1 MENTDK
7 TSVSWNTDGEHKTVT
22 ESCISWEFNT
32 NGIASGWSFSKSFAN
47 ISLSGGMLSAEINGT
62 SPIMQTE
69 ENLKIKSE
77 DVKNLKLKL
86 QNSTSADKLKVYFI
100 TDKSPEWSED
110 KSFDVNLYE
119 NDAVS
124 TVYDIDLSTCEG
136 WKDNIRAIRI
146 EIPAVRGKISV
157 DYLRLMLK

>member
-1 MENTDK
+1 
-7 TSVSWNTDGEHKTVT
+7 
-22 ESCISWEFNT
+22 
-32 NGIASGWSFSKSFAN
+32 
-47 ISLSGGMLSAEINGT
+47 
-62 SPIMQTE
+62 MQTE

-86 QNSTSADKLKVYFI
+86 QNSTSADRLKVYFI
-100 TDKSPEWSED
+100 TDKSTGWSDD
-110 KSFDVNLYE
+110 KSYDVSLYK

-124 TVYDIDLSTCEG
+124 TVYDIDTSVCES

-146 EIPAVRGKISV
+146 EIPADSGKVSV